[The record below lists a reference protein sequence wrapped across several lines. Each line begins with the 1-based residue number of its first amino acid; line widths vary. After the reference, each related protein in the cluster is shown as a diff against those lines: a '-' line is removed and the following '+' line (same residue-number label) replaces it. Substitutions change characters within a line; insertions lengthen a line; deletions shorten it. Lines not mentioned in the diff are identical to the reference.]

1 MARNLK
7 FRLGVAMIALSLT
20 AFAVSGAFYL
30 GKLYL
35 GIVREGSMAN
45 SKKVFSRNTKS
56 VSAQDTSKL
65 LLLNPVPVYFLQV
78 GVFSDL
84 QGAKTAAKPL
94 AELGYS
100 PYITQSSPHKL
111 WLGVYKNREDTEAEK
126 RLLKDKG
133 FGSFT
138 GALVVNGSNLR
149 YSRGNEA
156 FIKEI
161 SPVLDTYTLW
171 LKENLELFHADT
183 VEKLDWNKMEK
194 QETVIDSVYK
204 RVTYNKKIRTNNGT
218 VNLRLGNIEDNIG
231 GYKQQLE
238 AFNNDKSRG
247 AYCLLQSQL
256 LRVIDNYQLLLQEI
270 DNISKT

>member
-1 MARNLK
+1 MSRNLK

-20 AFAVSGAFYL
+20 AFAASGAFYL

-35 GIVREGSMAN
+35 NIVKEGSTAN
-45 SKKVFSRNTKS
+45 SKKVFSRSAAS
-56 VSAQDTSKL
+56 VTAQDKSKL

-84 QGAKTAAKPL
+84 QGAEEAAKPL
-94 AELGYS
+94 IEMGYS
-100 PYITQSSPHKL
+100 PYITQSAPHKL
-111 WLGVYKNREDTEAEK
+111 WVGVYKNREDTESVK

-149 YSRGNEA
+149 YGKGNEA
-156 FIKEI
+156 FVKEI

-171 LKENLELFHADT
+171 LKENLEIFHTDT
-183 VEKLDWNKMEK
+183 VEKLNWDQIKK
-194 QETVIDSVYK
+194 QETVIDNVYK
-204 RVTYNKKIRTNNGT
+204 NVTANKTIRTNKET
-218 VNLRLGNIEDNIG
+218 INLRLGYIEDTIG

-238 AFNNDKSRG
+238 AFNNGKSRE
-247 AYCLLQSQL
+247 AYCLLQFQL

-270 DNISKT
+270 DDMSKT

>member
-1 MARNLK
+1 MSRNLK
-7 FRLGVAMIALSLT
+7 FRLGVALIALSLT
-20 AFAVSGAFYL
+20 AFAASGAFYL

-35 GIVREGSMAN
+35 DIVREGSMAN
-45 SKKVFSRNTKS
+45 SKKVFSRNTTSVTARDKS
-56 VSAQDTSKL
+56 KI

-84 QGAKTAAKPL
+84 QGAQAAAEPL
-94 AELGYS
+94 IKLGYS
-100 PYITQSSPHKL
+100 PYITQSAPYKL
-111 WLGVYKNREDTEAEK
+111 WLGVYKNREDTETDK
-126 RLLKDKG
+126 GLLNDKG

-149 YSRGNEA
+149 YGKGSEA

-171 LKENLELFHADT
+171 LKENLEIFHADT
-183 VEKLDWNKMEK
+183 VEKLNWNQIQK
-194 QETVIDSVYK
+194 QATVIDKV
-204 RVTYNKKIRTNNGT
+204 YNKVNANRNIRTNSET
-218 VNLRLGNIEDNIG
+218 VNLRLGSIEDNIG

-238 AFNNDKSRG
+238 AFNNDKSRET
-247 AYCLLQSQL
+247 YSLLQSKL
-256 LRVIDNYQLLLQEI
+256 LRVIDNYQLLLLEI